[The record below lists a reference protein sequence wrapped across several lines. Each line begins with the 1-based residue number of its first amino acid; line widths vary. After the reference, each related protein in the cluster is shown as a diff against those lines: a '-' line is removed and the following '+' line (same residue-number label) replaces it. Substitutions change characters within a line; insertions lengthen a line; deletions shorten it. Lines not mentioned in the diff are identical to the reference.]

1 MRLEYNFLRMA
12 FIWMLSIKIKT
23 NFMIKTSSK
32 IASQIINNVDL
43 ELLMILKEDVQNQ
56 RAKIKN
62 KLINLA
68 TINFDKALY
77 LLIKEDIK
85 FVKAK
90 LSNKQNLAIA
100 I

>member
-1 MRLEYNFLRMA
+1 MA
-12 FIWMLSIKIKT
+12 FIWMLSIKM

-77 LLIKEDIK
+77 LLIKEDIQ